1 MKLSNCVNEQMV
13 RDAMKELE
21 GKTATKIKEEAIK
34 QGSID
39 PERIQKIQ
47 LDINKNHKQLASML
61 TETNFKIQSIRDNI
75 DTSLM
80 SKKNFS
86 DERLEIEKRF
96 NLLNNNFSDIH
107 RRVKHS

>member
-1 MKLSNCVNEQMV
+1 
-13 RDAMKELE
+13 
-21 GKTATKIKEEAIK
+21 
-34 QGSID
+34 
-39 PERIQKIQ
+39 
-47 LDINKNHKQLASML
+47 ML